1 LIPTTTMRILHVLDH
16 SLPEQSG
23 YSFRTVSI
31 LREQRALGWETFHLT
46 TPRQG
51 ATTVEFEEVDGW
63 RFLRTPFS
71 PGAAARAIGPL
82 IYPQEMSATASR
94 LDALVDELKPDILHA
109 HSPVLTALPSLWVG
123 RRRRIPVVYEVRAL
137 WEDGAV
143 DHGTTREGSLRYRL
157 SKSLETFALRRATRV
172 TTICEGLRREITGRG
187 VPAGRIEVIPNAV
200 DTSTFRTGGEKVPE
214 LIRSLRLEGCTV
226 LGFIGSFYGYEGL
239 ELLVDAF
246 AELSGRDERLRLLL
260 VGGGPQEESLR
271 SRVEHHGLLGR
282 VIMTGRVPHR
292 EVTAHYDAIDLL
304 VYPRLRT
311 RLTEHVTPLKPLE
324 AMAQGRLL
332 LASDVGGHHEL
343 IRDGDNGFLFA
354 AGDAHDLVAK
364 VEALLARREQWP
376 EVCRRA
382 RAFVERERTWKSSVA
397 RYAAVY
403 EGAIAAVR
411 MPGEAR
417 ADAGLA
423 R

>member
-1 LIPTTTMRILHVLDH
+1 VRILHVLDH

-51 ATTVEFEEVDGW
+51 ATSALVEETDGW
-63 RFLRTPFS
+63 RFLRTPFA
-71 PGAAARAIGPL
+71 PGWLSRAAPPAVYL
-82 IYPQEMSATASR
+82 QEMRATARR
-94 LDALVDELKPDILHA
+94 LDALVDELRPDILHA
-109 HSPVLTALPSLWVG
+109 HSPVLTALPVLWVG
-123 RRRRIPVVYEVRAL
+123 RRRRLPVVYEVRAL

-143 DHGTTREGSLRYRL
+143 DHGTTREGSLRYRT
-157 SKSLETFALRRATRV
+157 SKALETFALRRATRV
-172 TTICEGLRREITGRG
+172 TTICEGLRREIAGRG
-187 VPAGRIEVIPNAV
+187 VPAERIEVIPNAV
-200 DTSTFRTGGEKVPE
+200 DTAAFRTGGHKDPE
-214 LIRSLRLEGCTV
+214 LAGRLRLDGCTV

-239 ELLVDAF
+239 DLLIDAF
-246 AELSGRDERLRLLL
+246 AHLSGRNDRLRLLL
-260 VGGGPQEESLR
+260 VGGGPQEDLLR
-271 SRVEHHGLLGR
+271 RRAEQHGLWNR
-282 VIMTGRVPHR
+282 VVFTGRVPHR
-292 EVTAHYDAIDLL
+292 DVAAHYDAIDLL

-343 IRDGDNGFLFA
+343 IRDGDNGFLFT
-354 AGDAHDLVAK
+354 AGDAGDLAAK
-364 VEALLARREQWP
+364 VEGLLARRGEWP

-382 RAFVERERTWKSSVA
+382 RAFVERERTWKASVG

-403 EGAIAAVR
+403 EGALREMRLPRGQGAS
-411 MPGEAR
+411 
-417 ADAGLA
+417 AGLA
-423 R
+423 SKG

>member
-1 LIPTTTMRILHVLDH
+1 VRILHVLDH

-51 ATTVEFEEVDGW
+51 ATTNLAEDVDGW
-63 RFLRTPFS
+63 RFLRTPFA
-71 PGAAARAIGPL
+71 PGLLARQVPNAIYL
-82 IYPQEMSATASR
+82 AEMRATARR
-94 LDALVDELKPDILHA
+94 LETVIDEVRPDLLHA
-109 HSPVLTALPSLWVG
+109 HSPVLDALPAWWVG
-123 RRRRIPVVYEVRAL
+123 RKRRLPVVYEVRAL

-143 DHGTTREGSLRYRL
+143 DHGTTHEGSLRYRL
-157 SKSLETFALRRATRV
+157 SKALETFALRRATRV
-172 TTICEGLRREITGRG
+172 TTICQGLKREIAGRG
-187 VPAGRIEVIPNAV
+187 VPPERIEVIGNGV
-200 DTSTFRTGGEKVPE
+200 DITAFRSGGAADPE
-214 LIRSLRLEGCTV
+214 LLRRLRLEGSTV

-246 AELSGRDERLRLLL
+246 AELSGRNEKLRLLL
-260 VGGGPQEESLR
+260 VGGGPQEASLR
-271 SRVEHHGLLGR
+271 DRVEQHGLR
-282 VIMTGRVPHR
+282 DKVILTGRVPHR
-292 EVTAHYDAIDLL
+292 EVAAHYDAIDLL
-304 VYPRLRT
+304 VYPRLKT

-343 IRDGDNGFLFA
+343 IRDGENGFLFR
-354 AGDAHDLVAK
+354 AGDAGDLAAK
-364 VEALLARREQWP
+364 VESLLASREQWP
-376 EVCRRA
+376 AVCRRA
-382 RAFVERERTWKSSVA
+382 RAFVERERTWKASVA

-403 EGAIAAVR
+403 EGAIAAVGS
-411 MPGEAR
+411 PGETR

-423 R
+423 G

>member
-1 LIPTTTMRILHVLDH
+1 VRVLHLLDH

-31 LREQRALGWETFHLT
+31 LREQRALGWETLHLT

-51 ATTVEFEEVDGW
+51 ATTLAAEDIDGW
-63 RFLRTPFS
+63 RFLRTPFA
-71 PGAAARAIGPL
+71 PGWLARHVPNAIYL
-82 IYPQEMSATASR
+82 AEMRATARR
-94 LDALVDELKPDILHA
+94 LETVIDKTRPDILHA
-109 HSPVLTALPSLWVG
+109 HSPVLNALPAWWVG
-123 RRRRIPVVYEVRAL
+123 RKRRIPVVYEVRAL

-157 SKSLETFALRRATRV
+157 SKALETFALRRATRV
-172 TTICEGLRREITGRG
+172 TTICQGLKREIAGRG
-187 VPAGRIEVIPNAV
+187 VPLERIEVIGNGV
-200 DTSTFRTGGEKVPE
+200 DIAAFRSGGAADPE
-214 LIRSLRLEGCTV
+214 LARRLGLEGCTV

-246 AELSGRDERLRLLL
+246 AELSGRNERLRLLL
-260 VGGGPQEESLR
+260 VGGGPQDESLR
-271 SRVEHHGLLGR
+271 RRVEQHGLRGKVVL
-282 VIMTGRVPHR
+282 TGRVPHR
-292 EVTAHYDAIDLL
+292 EVAAHYDAIDLL
-304 VYPRLRT
+304 IYPRLRT

-354 AGDAHDLVAK
+354 AGDTGDLVAK
-364 VEALLARREQWP
+364 VESLLASREQWP
-376 EVCRRA
+376 VVCRRA
-382 RAFVERERTWKSSVA
+382 RAFVERERTWKVSVA

-403 EGAIAAVR
+403 EGALREVR
-411 MPGEAR
+411 QAQGEP

-423 R
+423 SKG